1 MNLAAHVLLFDA
13 APKRT
18 ENLQDRLRERGVLAV
33 RLDLARAGGA
43 DQALKAADVV
53 VIAVDHERIDEDGDR
68 LAKLLSPLADS
79 GVPTLLWG
87 LPDNHRLAAALP
99 AECLSANVSL
109 DEVVG
114 RLTTM
119 TRYAPLVRRLDGEL
133 QHMRR
138 IGQQLQRYFDE
149 IDKEMRLAGRL
160 QQSFLPPSLPQMP
173 RLQGACLYRPAS
185 WVSGDVY
192 DVYQIDE
199 SHMGIFLADAMGHGT
214 AAALMTMFLRQAL
227 FANRVMGKRR
237 RLIEPAEVMKGLND
251 CLIEQQLPDSQFVT
265 AAFGIIDT
273 TSLELRLARG
283 GHPFPLHINNQG
295 EIRELRQTG
304 GLLGLADLDG
314 DFGEMRV
321 HLEPGDKVI
330 FYTDGAEANFIKS
343 RQPEP
348 VGVEFTANLHAWVKL
363 EAPAFIEAVD
373 RFVDRQEGSL
383 YPVDDVTVVTVGVTA

>member
-1 MNLAAHVLLFDA
+1 MNLAANVLLFDA

-18 ENLQDRLRERGVLAV
+18 ESLQDRLRERGVLAV
-33 RLDLARAGGA
+33 RLDLAGTAVP
-43 DQALKAADVV
+43 DQALRAADVV
-53 VIAVDHERIDEDGDR
+53 VIAIDHERIGQDGDR
-68 LAKLLSPLADS
+68 LAKLLGPLAEN

-87 LPDNHRLAAALP
+87 LPDNHRLDAALP
-99 AECLSANVSL
+99 AEHLAANVSL

-119 TRYAPLVRRLDGEL
+119 TRYAPLVRRLDREL

-160 QQSFLPPSLPQMP
+160 QQSFLPSLLPQMR

-199 SHMGIFLADAMGHGT
+199 HHVGIFLADAMGHGT

-237 RLIEPAEVMKGLND
+237 RLIEPVEVMKGLND

-273 TSLELRLARG
+273 ASLELRLARG
-283 GHPFPLHINNQG
+283 GHPFPLHVNNEG

-304 GLLGLADLDG
+304 SLLGLADLDG
-314 DFGEMRV
+314 AFGELRV
-321 HLEPGDKVI
+321 RLEPGDKVI
-330 FYTDGAEANFIKS
+330 FYTDGAEAIFVKS
-343 RQPEP
+343 RQPKP
-348 VGVEFTANLHAWVKL
+348 ASVEFTANLHAWAKL
-363 EAPAFIEAVD
+363 EAPAFIEAID

-383 YPVDDVTVVTVGVTA
+383 HPVDDVTVVTLGVTS

>member
-1 MNLAAHVLLFDA
+1 MNLAANVLLFDA
-13 APKRT
+13 APERT
-18 ENLQDRLRERGVLAV
+18 ANIRDRLRERGVLAV
-33 RLDLARAGGA
+33 RLELARAAGA

-53 VIAVDHERIDEDGDR
+53 VIVADQERIEGGEDY
-68 LAKLLSPLADS
+68 LSKLLGTLATK

-87 LPDNHRLAAALP
+87 LPDDYRLGAARLG
-99 AECLSANVSL
+99 ECLSADVSL

-119 TRYAPLVRRLDGEL
+119 TRYAPLIKRLDGEL
-133 QHMRR
+133 QHMQR

-160 QQSFLPPSLPQMP
+160 QQGFLPQSLPQAAG
-173 RLQGACLYRPAS
+173 LQSACLYRPAS

-199 SHMGIFLADAMGHGT
+199 DHVGVFVADAMGHGT

-227 FANRVMGKRR
+227 FANRVMGRRR
-237 RLIEPAEVMKGLND
+237 RLVEPAEVMKGLND

-273 TSLELRLARG
+273 TSLQLRLARG
-283 GHPFPLHINNQG
+283 GHPFPLHISNKG

-304 GLLGLADLDG
+304 GLLGLTDLDG
-314 DFGEMRV
+314 DFDEVRV
-321 HLEPGDKVI
+321 DLQAGDKVI
-330 FYTDGAEANFIKS
+330 LYTDGAEGNFIKA

-348 VGVEFTANLHAWVKL
+348 VGAEFTSNLQAWVAL
-363 EAPAFIEAVD
+363 DAHEFVEAVG
-373 RFVDRQEGSL
+373 RFLDRQEGSL
-383 YPVDDVTVVTVGVTA
+383 HPADDVTVVALGITS